1 MFCYGGYFNNP
12 FMMNN
17 SYFMPNYSFNF
28 AMPNFSFNNPLNF
41 FSSNAYT
48 NNIFSE
54 SLMYNNFYSM
64 PQLPAFPRFSAQPTY
79 STVGYA
85 NTNFFSFLNNRNS
98 SISTTR
104 STSRSEDPVR
114 RASLNVSAKGLGPE
128 FLARVKEIANKIN
141 CDYRDLLGVMN
152 SESGLNSKAVNPHGG
167 ATGLIQFMPK
177 TAEGLGTSTA
187 ALKAMTPLEQLDY
200 VEKFLVQNKKSAGFS
215 SSARL
220 SGGDLY
226 ALVFL
231 PGRAKRDVLT
241 TSNEKYYTW
250 NKGLDANKDGQI
262 TKTELDQRVAR
273 KCINESIFA

>member
-1 MFCYGGYFNNP
+1 MYGELGIIMFYCGNYFNNP
-12 FMMNN
+12 FMMND

-128 FLARVKEIANKIN
+128 FLAKVKQIAKNLN
-141 CDYRDLLGVMN
+141 CDYKDLLAVMN
-152 SESGLNSKAVNPHGG
+152 AESGLKGDAWNGRTAV
-167 ATGLIQFMPK
+167 GLIQFTSLSIADLNK
-177 TAEGLGTSTA
+177 TYGL
-187 ALKAMTPLEQLDY
+187 
-200 VEKFLVQNKKSAGFS
+200 N
-215 SSARL
+215 
-220 SGGDLY
+220 
-226 ALVFL
+226 
-231 PGRAKRDVLT
+231 LT
-241 TSNEKYYTW
+241 KLN
-250 NKGLDANKDGQI
+250 NLI
-262 TKTELDQRVAR
+262 
-273 KCINESIFA
+273 